1 MLASSFVCSESA
13 QSNVHPGLS
22 LLISL
27 LEMWLIKN
35 IKNLC
40 FFSSLVYRQGE

>member
-1 MLASSFVCSESA
+1 
-13 QSNVHPGLS
+13 

-40 FFSSLVYRQGE
+40 FFSSLVYRQGEWNVYDFACPMKVVSMEKI